1 MIKQKY
7 PELELFDIDLYL
19 MHGYNVPDPANRFQL
34 IKNLKVGGS
43 EIAVDQLKEN
53 EDHVKEKSTEN
64 ANHVPPVNDESP
76 QKNDNV
82 INVSSD

>member
-43 EIAVDQLKEN
+43 EIAVD
-53 EDHVKEKSTEN
+53 
-64 ANHVPPVNDESP
+64 
-76 QKNDNV
+76 
-82 INVSSD
+82 